1 MSGDIV
7 AVLAAHDYDGGW
19 RCGCGWTGSYEEH
32 LTHLAGALAP
42 PVAAAKA
49 EAWDEGWLARDDWE
63 PDPRARAASV
73 NPHRETV

>member
-32 LTHLAGALAP
+32 LTHLADALAP
-42 PVAAAKA
+42 LLA
-49 EAWDEGWLARDDWE
+49 EVWDAGWLARDDWE
-63 PDPRARAASV
+63 PDPRAAHASV
-73 NPHRETV
+73 NPHRESA